1 MSILGPS
8 EAFRGAMDYYAHET
22 AANIER
28 LAAEKPQVLAVMHD
42 SAGRGSGAALLRAL
56 ARLLASP
63 AALQA
68 AA

>member
-1 MSILGPS
+1 
-8 EAFRGAMDYYAHET
+8 MDYYAHET